1 MKSIT
6 RAALLLGA
14 TLSSTIALSAHAQS
28 VDEVI
33 VLSSPTQK
41 SANEVIS
48 TTELLTGDALQATLG
63 RPIGDALSG
72 LPGVDSA
79 GYGPAVGQPVIRG
92 LGGYRVDVMQ
102 NGMSIGDIAAAGGD
116 HANGLSLFDAERVEV
131 LKVPAALRY
140 GAFAATGVVNS
151 FNRHLNM
158 ASEEGTDV
166 LVGFG
171 DNADESL
178 AAFFTRQGQ
187 FSLSGYMQD
196 ADNVTIPTHAKTVA
210 EAGDHA
216 DDLQDKEQE
225 AKNTESDSKG
235 FSAAGHFG
243 SDETSLSVMVSSQDR
258 DYLVPHEH
266 EHEEPAPGEP
276 EEEEEEAGADI
287 GFEQQSFHARVTL
300 NGAIGPFSGFR
311 ADLSATSFEQSETVE
326 EEHEGQA
333 ELVTTN
339 FDQDSVHMRGEFSGS
354 FNDWQA
360 LVGFEFR
367 DIEFSAAAAHDE
379 EYDEHG
385 HGFYLPNT
393 ERTQY
398 GLFAFA
404 ERERKG
410 WLTEVA
416 ARFDSIEQ
424 DSFHAEHPD
433 ENASV
438 SNDLTNLSA
447 GLARKLDD
455 SLLVGGS
462 VSSTERAPSQVEL
475 FAEGRHHAVGRTELG
490 ETTLD
495 KETSLSTELYIRKAW
510 ETGRLRVA
518 IFTNDYSDFIYLK
531 PNTTRVDA
539 EAGINCTDDHAHC
552 FDYAQQDAELSG
564 FELVYQ
570 TGVMLGGRAFDTSLS
585 YSAVSGE
592 LDDGSNLPLIPAD
605 KIGLGISTSIS
616 TVNLRL
622 DVEHG
627 AEQDDLGED
636 ERKSD
641 SFTKVDVSASWQPP
655 QIDGL
660 TLSASVRNLTDEEI
674 RHHASPLKE
683 KLPEAG
689 QDIRIT
695 ARYKF

>member
-1 MKSIT
+1 MKSIS

-14 TLSSTIALSAHAQS
+14 TLSSTLALSAHAQS

-48 TTELLTGDALQATLG
+48 TTELLSGDALQATLDK
-63 RPIGDALSG
+63 PIGDALSG

-92 LGGYRVDVMQ
+92 LGGYRVDVLQ
-102 NGMSIGDIAAAGGD
+102 NGMTIGDIAATGGD

-131 LKVPAALRY
+131 LKGPAALRY

-151 FNRHLNM
+151 FNRHLN
-158 ASEEGTDV
+158 ADAQEGTDV

-178 AAFFTRQGQ
+178 AAFFTRQDK
-187 FSLSGYMQD
+187 FSLSAYTQD
-196 ADNVTIPTHAKTVA
+196 ADNITIPTHAKTIA
-210 EAGDHA
+210 EAGEHA
-216 DDLQDKEQE
+216 DDLVDTEQE
-225 AKNTESDSKG
+225 AKNTESESSG

-243 SDETSLSVMVSSQDR
+243 TAETGLSIMLSSQES

-266 EHEEPAPGEP
+266 AHDEDEE
-276 EEEEEEAGADI
+276 EEGHEEEEAGADI
-287 GFEQQSFHARVTL
+287 GLEQESFHARLTH
-300 NGAIGPFSGFR
+300 NGAIGPFSGLR
-311 ADLSATSFEQSETVE
+311 ADLAATSFEQTETVE
-326 EEHEGQA
+326 EEGSLESTQFDKDSLHFRAEVVGSFSDWQTLVGLEYRDDEFSSTNSDSDHGFFIPDTDTTSIGLFTFATRDYGDWMTEAALRFDNVELESEHEGT
-333 ELVTTN
+333 VHSPS
-339 FDQDSVHMRGEFSGS
+339 FDL
-354 FNDWQA
+354 A
-360 LVGFEFR
+360 
-367 DIEFSAAAAHDE
+367 
-379 EYDEHG
+379 
-385 HGFYLPNT
+385 
-393 ERTQY
+393 
-398 GLFAFA
+398 
-404 ERERKG
+404 
-410 WLTEVA
+410 
-416 ARFDSIEQ
+416 
-424 DSFHAEHPD
+424 
-433 ENASV
+433 NASV
-438 SNDLTNLSA
+438 
-447 GLARKLDD
+447 GLARKLDAN
-455 SLLVGGS
+455 LLVGAS
-462 VSSTERAPSQVEL
+462 VSSTERAPSAVEL
-475 FAEGRHHAVGRTELG
+475 FAEGKHHAVGRVELG
-490 ETTLD
+490 NDDLD

-510 ETGRLRVA
+510 SSSQLRVA
-518 IFTNDYSDFIYLK
+518 VFNNDYSDFIYLK
-531 PNTTRVDA
+531 PNSTFTEGTEID
-539 EAGINCTDDHAHC
+539 CTDDHAHC

-564 FELVYQ
+564 YELSYQ
-570 TGVMLGGRAFDTSLS
+570 TGVMLGGRAFDTSFS
-585 YSAVSGE
+585 YSTVTGE

-605 KIGLGISTSIS
+605 KIGVGISTSIS

-641 SFTKVDVSASWQPP
+641 SYTKVDVSASWQPP
-655 QIDGL
+655 QYEGL

-683 KLPEAG
+683 KLPEAS